1 MYNDLNRRMTAMEMT
16 RRKNLSQ
23 KKRIVIKVGSTT
35 LTHPETGA
43 LNLGKIEQLVRQIS
57 DLRGAGREV
66 VLVSSGA
73 VAAGKQTVGK
83 KGKLGTLAEKQAC
96 AAVGQAKLMMVYQ
109 RIFAEYSMTA
119 AQILL
124 TRYTIQDE
132 EARSN
137 AQNTFEELLHMGAVP
152 IVNENDTVSTYE
164 IRFGDNDRLSA
175 LVSSLISA
183 DLLILLSD
191 VDGLYSEDPNRNPDA
206 KFISVVENVTPSLLH
221 MGKESASDIG
231 TGGMYTKLK
240 AAQIACKSG
249 ADMVIAG
256 GADMSVIGK
265 IIRGEEIGTLF
276 EASRIADFDFD
287 HYLSSEKEQQKGA

>member
-1 MYNDLNRRMTAMEMT
+1 MQNSHRLNLAG
-16 RRKNLSQ
+16 

-43 LNLGKIEQLVRQIS
+43 INLGKIEQLARQIS
-57 DLRGAGREV
+57 DLKGKGKEV

-73 VAAGKQTVGK
+73 VAAGKQTYGRT
-83 KGKLGTLAEKQAC
+83 GKLGTLAEKQAY

-109 RIFAEYSMTA
+109 RLFAEYSMTA

-124 TRYTIQDE
+124 TRFTMQDE

-137 AQNTFEELLHMGAVP
+137 AHNTFDELLRMGAVP
-152 IVNENDTVSTYE
+152 VVNENDTVSTYE

-175 LVSSLISA
+175 LVSSLIGA

-191 VDGLYSEDPNRNPDA
+191 VDGLYSDDPNKNPDA

-231 TGGMYTKLK
+231 SGGMQTKLK

-249 ADMVIAG
+249 ADMIIASG
-256 GADMSVIGK
+256 EDMSVVGRIV
-265 IIRGEEIGTLF
+265 RGEEIGTLF
-276 EASRIADFDFD
+276 EASRIADFDFED
-287 HYLSSEKEQQKGA
+287 YLSSERQQDKERRAE